1 MRKIEHIG
9 IAVKDIETSNL
20 LFEKLQLIKS
30 KMEANDYHDIDVV
43 VEDFKI
49 HLQATDNYQ
58 TVLAFYRLLQ
68 PALNKKQISPE
79 VGIGNFRVK

>member
-1 MRKIEHIG
+1 M
-9 IAVKDIETSNL
+9 ET
-20 LFEKLQLIKS
+20 
-30 KMEANDYHDIDVV
+30 NDYHDIDVV

>member
-1 MRKIEHIG
+1 
-9 IAVKDIETSNL
+9 
-20 LFEKLQLIKS
+20 
-30 KMEANDYHDIDVV
+30 MEANDYHDIDVV

-58 TVLAFYRLLQ
+58 TVLAFFRLLQ